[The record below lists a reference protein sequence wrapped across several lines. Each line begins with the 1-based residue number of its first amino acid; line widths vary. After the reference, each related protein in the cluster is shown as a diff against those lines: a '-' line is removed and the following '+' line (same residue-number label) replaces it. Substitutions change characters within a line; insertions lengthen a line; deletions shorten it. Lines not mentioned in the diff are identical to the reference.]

1 MANANKERSALWR
14 QLKELGWAPD
24 RPFVNYSLEDLR
36 AEVKLF
42 SDPGSP
48 DPLQAP
54 GQTAM
59 GWHDIVL
66 QEEATAS
73 VRLDGETYVVEDVEL
88 PPFPDYGTGPGP
100 LGQHGTPPAPEGV
113 SRPQP
118 AVSGPDPNELPGQR
132 TNTQPLDEPIRIDE
146 AGRAWYQEEVLKP
159 SYPKPRGRRVLRY
172 QETGVEQVT
181 VQDGQYTETFEVAGS
196 GPSIPAEVKITLP
209 SYQVGIYKDPR
220 FPFKVHT
227 YNGTEGF
234 DLFEVEEFYGGS
246 ELVPATVKRTY
257 VENHLCYD
265 IRSVI
270 RTIEAE
276 HRQLQLT
283 GRI

>member
-1 MANANKERSALWR
+1 MTNANTERSALWR
-14 QLKELGWAPD
+14 QLKELGWASD
-24 RPFVNYSLEDLR
+24 RPFVKYSLEELR
-36 AEVKLF
+36 AEVALF
-42 SDPGSP
+42 SEPAQVHPPADYGH
-48 DPLQAP
+48 PLAMAQALL
-54 GQTAM
+54 
-59 GWHDIVL
+59 L
-66 QEEATAS
+66 QQEAIAS
-73 VRLDGETYVVEDVEL
+73 KNLDGETQALPYSEPVPELEL
-88 PPFPDYGTGPGP
+88 PAADSVSTGPIAQPVAP
-100 LGQHGTPPAPEGV
+100 LAP
-113 SRPQP
+113 RD
-118 AVSGPDPNELPGQR
+118 PDELPGQR
-132 TNTQPLDEPIRIDE
+132 TNTQPADEPIRTDE
-146 AGRAWYQEEVLKP
+146 FGRVWYQEEVLKP

-181 VQDGQYTETFEVAGS
+181 VQEGQYTETFEIAGS
-196 GPSIPAEVKITLP
+196 GPGQAAEVKITLP

-234 DLFEVEEFYGGS
+234 DLFEVQEFYGGA
-246 ELVPATVKRTY
+246 ELVPPTVKRMY

-265 IRSVI
+265 IRSVV